1 MKNLAAALD
10 ELQED
15 HQWRSRN
22 LLSSAQQ
29 IEPVINGRKV
39 LSFCS
44 NDYLGLACEPRI
56 IERYVEAARTFGVG
70 SGASHLI
77 TGHHACHHALEEEL
91 AEFLGCERTLLFST
105 GYMANLGLVGALA
118 GRGTTVFE
126 DRLNHASLID
136 AAVLARAH
144 LKRYDHLTVDALYR
158 QLRANVGKDG
168 LIATDGVFSMDGT
181 VAPIE
186 ALQKLSD
193 GFDVPLIVDDAHG
206 IGVLGEEGKGCT
218 ESCRRDDTILVG
230 TLGKAFGVFGAFVA
244 ARGDIIE
251 WCVQRARSYIYTTA
265 LPPSVAEAA
274 RTALALIRGEPGRR
288 AQLLEQVAYFR
299 QCARQA
305 DLPVTSSRTPIQPV
319 MLGASK
325 MALEASQALLED
337 GLLVQAIRE
346 PTVPRHQAR
355 LRVTLCATHTREHI
369 DRLIEALSKSCTRA
383 GEDTP

>member
-56 IERYVEAARTFGVG
+56 IERYVEAAKTFGVG

-91 AEFLGCERTLLFST
+91 ADFLGCERTLLFST

-118 GRGTTVFE
+118 GRDTTVYQ
-126 DRLNHASLID
+126 DRLSHASLID

-144 LKRYDHLTVDALYR
+144 LKRYDHLAVDALHR
-158 QLRANVGKDG
+158 HLRKNVGKDG

-186 ALQKLSD
+186 ALQKLADS
-193 GFDVPLIVDDAHG
+193 FSVPLVVDDAHG

-218 ESCRRDDTILVG
+218 EGCRRDETILVG

-244 ARGDIIE
+244 ARADIIE

-274 RTALALIRGEPGRR
+274 RTALALIREEPGRR
-288 AQLLEQVAYFR
+288 AKLLEQVAYFR
-299 QCARQA
+299 QCAREA
-305 DLPVTSSRTPIQPV
+305 DLPVTASRTPIQPIV
-319 MLGASK
+319 LGDSK
-325 MALEASQALLED
+325 TALEASRALLEE
-337 GLLVQAIRE
+337 GILVQAIRE
-346 PTVPRHQAR
+346 PTVPKHQAR
-355 LRVTLCATHTREHI
+355 LRVTLCATHTRSHI
-369 DRLIEALSKSCTRA
+369 DRLIDVLTRSCSRS
-383 GEDTP
+383 GEDPS